1 MSNDFFR
8 KLLKKYMAH
17 VTQVEGIDYLDHI
30 GDPWEQSNIPFT
42 EEELVELKKISQE
55 VKEKYHV

>member
-8 KLLKKYMAH
+8 ELLKKYMAH
-17 VTQVEGIDYLDHI
+17 VTQVEGVNYLGHI

-42 EEELVELKKISQE
+42 EGELVELRKISRE
-55 VKEKYHV
+55 AKEKYNV